1 MASELRVN
9 TLKDASG
16 NNSVALS
23 TVANGSAKAWA
34 NFDMDGTQALNDSFN
49 ASSISDVATGKS
61 TISYTNSMSNVN
73 YSCVT
78 NSVHDSGSYFTTL
91 NVAHDTPPT
100 ASAVQL
106 EAMVQNTGAHVDA
119 ELNSMANHGDLA

>member
-1 MASELRVN
+1 MTSVLNVDENAAKDGTSAV
-9 TLKDASG
+9 TLTKQHA
-16 NNSVALS
+16 
-23 TVANGSAKAWA
+23 AKVWA
-34 NFDMDGTQALNDSFN
+34 NFDMDSTQVLNDSFN
-49 ASSISDVATGKS
+49 VASIADVATGKS
-61 TISYTNSMSNVN
+61 TITYTNSLSNAN

-100 ASAVQL
+100 ANAVQL
-106 EAMVQNTGAHVDA
+106 EAMVQNTGAHSDA